1 MLARALKL
9 DAVDSEF
16 SFSDQGKTP
25 VWAQSFIQALSKA
38 GFISGYKD
46 GTFRANNE
54 ITRSELVVLIVRVLG
69 LEVNPN
75 ATLAFDDAD
84 QIPAWAK
91 PYVATAAEAGL
102 IKGNGNGKFNP
113 NASSTRAE
121 AVTLIL
127 AMLNTK

>member
-1 MLARALKL
+1 L

-75 ATLAFDDAD
+75 ATL
-84 QIPAWAK
+84 
-91 PYVATAAEAGL
+91 
-102 IKGNGNGKFNP
+102 
-113 NASSTRAE
+113 
-121 AVTLIL
+121 
-127 AMLNTK
+127 